1 MTSPQFKIVGIGEV
15 LWDLLPAGKQLGGAP
30 ANFICHAH
38 ALGADA
44 RLISRV
50 GDDAAGREILERFRA
65 RGLPMEAIGIDPTAP
80 TGTVSVEVGAEGHP
94 KYTIHENVAW
104 DRIAA
109 DSAALAAV
117 RNADAICF
125 GSLAQRTNFVRETIA
140 GLLAG
145 ANKDALHVF
154 DINLR
159 PPFINRDAIAQS
171 VASADILKL
180 NEEELPILAG
190 MFQLTGSPAQQLAA
204 LAARF
209 PIQLIV
215 LTRGAEGSMLF
226 AGGTLCEHPVSPIEV
241 RDTIGAGD
249 SFTAAV
255 TIGFLRQ
262 WPLEKIADHASA
274 VAAYV
279 CTQPGATP
287 PLPEALRRPFLAE
300 QQAPLPHS

>member
-50 GDDAAGREILERFRA
+50 GKDAAGEEIIERFRA
-65 RGLPMEAIGIDPTAP
+65 RGLPIETIEIDPAAP
-80 TGTVSVEVGAEGHP
+80 TGTVSVEVGPTGHP
-94 KYTIHENVAW
+94 KYVIHENVAW

-109 DSAALAAV
+109 DSTALAAV
-117 RNADAICF
+117 KNADAICF
-125 GSLAQRTNFVRETIA
+125 GSLAQRTNFVQETVA
-140 GLLAG
+140 FLLAEVRP
-145 ANKDALHVF
+145 DALRVF

-159 PPFINRDAIAQS
+159 PPFINHDAIARS
-171 VASADILKL
+171 VATADILKL
-180 NEEELPILAG
+180 NEEELPVLVE
-190 MFQLTGSPAQQLAA
+190 MFQLTGNPAQQMAA

-209 PIQLIV
+209 SIQLIV
-215 LTRGAEGSMLF
+215 LTRGGEGSMLF
-226 AGGTLCEHPVSPIEV
+226 ADGTLCEHRVSPIQV

-255 TIGFLRQ
+255 TIGFLRN
-262 WPLEKIADHASA
+262 WPLERIAHHASA

-279 CTQPGATP
+279 CTQAGATP
-287 PLPEALRRPFLAE
+287 PLPDALRSPFVA
-300 QQAPLPHS
+300 A

>member
-30 ANFICHAH
+30 ANFVCHAR

-50 GDDAAGREILERFRA
+50 GNDAAGQEIIESFRI
-65 RGLPMEAIGIDPTAP
+65 RGLPTETIGIDPTAP
-80 TGTVSVEVGAEGHP
+80 TGTVSVEVGAQGHP
-94 KYTIHENVAW
+94 NYTIHENVAW

-109 DSAALAAV
+109 DDAALAAI

-125 GSLAQRTNFVRETIA
+125 GSLAQRTSFVQGSIA
-140 GLLAG
+140 TLLA
-145 ANKDALHVF
+145 AARPEALHIF

-159 PPFINRDAIAQS
+159 APFINRDAIRHS
-171 VASADILKL
+171 VAAADILKL
-180 NEEELPILAG
+180 NEEELPVLAE
-190 MFQLTGSPAQQLAA
+190 MFQLTGRPAEQLAA

-209 PIQLIV
+209 PIRLIV
-215 LTRGAEGSMLF
+215 LTCGSEGSMLF
-226 AGGTLCEHPVSPIEV
+226 SAGTLYEQPVTPIEV

-262 WPLEKIADHASA
+262 WPLEKIAQHATA

-287 PLPEALRRPFLAE
+287 PLPEALRWPFLE
-300 QQAPLPHS
+300 T